1 MAINGIN
8 GPGFNPYGGAG
19 ATRTGEVAPRTA
31 VPTRAPGGDTAAG
44 NQAVT
49 HSHAAPQKSVAD
61 AIKSDA
67 SARAA
72 QVQSAEA
79 PNGVDQELWS
89 VLTKEERSF
98 FVKAGAMGPL
108 TYGRFSAAQGTPPAP
123 MLRGGRLDIK
133 A

>member
-8 GPGFNPYGGAG
+8 GPAFNPY
-19 ATRTGEVAPRTA
+19 ATGVGSTRASEAAPKGA
-31 VPTRAPGGDTAAG
+31 VPTRTSSDVP
-44 NQAVT
+44 V
-49 HSHAAPQKSVAD
+49 SSQKSVAD

-79 PNGVDQELWS
+79 PDGVDQDLWS

-108 TYGRFSAAQGTPPAP
+108 TYGRFSTSQSPTPAP

-133 A
+133 V